1 MLTYFKSK
9 TGNSSEGFSPFEP
22 YTTKLPIL
30 FLSPVIVLH
39 VPEMITTALLVSMPF
54 DEILFIF
61 QLQGNGKYNKQF
73 LYNLLMDTFREILNG
88 CPMLLH
94 DFRLRSV
101 GVLRDKLR
109 NVVYLEVVLD
119 SGNEVTDACWFP
131 AVVVTGFQSG
141 SVRLLLGIRK
151 GED

>member
-1 MLTYFKSK
+1 
-9 TGNSSEGFSPFEP
+9 
-22 YTTKLPIL
+22 
-30 FLSPVIVLH
+30 
-39 VPEMITTALLVSMPF
+39 MITTALPVAMSF
-54 DEILFIF
+54 DEILFIL

-88 CPMLLH
+88 GPMLLH
-94 DFRLRSV
+94 DFRMRPV
-101 GVLRDKLR
+101 GVFRDELG

-119 SGNEVTDACWFP
+119 PGNQVADARWFP
-131 AVVVTGFQSG
+131 AIVVTGFQSG